1 MATKK
6 LKMLKAEIFIDADD
20 LIGGQTLQ
28 EFILHFIA
36 KHKIIGATVF
46 RGRLGFGKNQLVQRP
61 NDLFSFDET
70 PVLIT
75 FIDETEKINTVL
87 TELRKVW
94 KGGFI
99 ITQQVEA
106 WN

>member
-1 MATKK
+1 
-6 LKMLKAEIFIDADD
+6 MLQAQIFIDADE
-20 LIGGQTLQ
+20 LKGTQPLQ
-28 EFILHFIA
+28 EFILQFLI
-36 KHKIIGATVF
+36 KQNIKGATVF
-46 RGRLGFGKNQLVQRP
+46 RGRFGFGANQHMKRP

-70 PVLIT
+70 PLMIT
-75 FIDETEKINTVL
+75 FADESEKVRIAL

-99 ITQQVEA
+99 LTHQVEA